1 MKHKIYFNDEL
12 VGESNLKFLNREDG
26 IMSGRFK
33 TNENYE
39 HFKNILCNE
48 LKCRVDCCLV
58 EKFSL
63 EENDGKFRISLVL
76 I

>member
-12 VGESNLKFLNREDG
+12 VGESKLKSLNREDG
-26 IMSGRFK
+26 VMSGRFK
-33 TNENYE
+33 TNENYK
-39 HFKNILCNE
+39 HFKDILCSK

-58 EKFSL
+58 KKFSL
-63 EENDGKFRISLVL
+63 EEQNGKFMISLVL